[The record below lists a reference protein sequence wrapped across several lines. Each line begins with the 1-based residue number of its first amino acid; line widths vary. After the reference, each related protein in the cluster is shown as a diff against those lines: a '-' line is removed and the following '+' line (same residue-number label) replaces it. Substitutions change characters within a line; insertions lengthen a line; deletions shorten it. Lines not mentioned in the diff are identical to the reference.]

1 MNTSPSML
9 DSATVFTAP
18 ARRLLAA
25 LLLVLPLATSS
36 CDRIKQK
43 LDRLAAAGQQTPAP
57 AAEPPLTEEEK
68 QINATLDNNAL
79 FDPTDTPAEVPKAE
93 AFELNK
99 ASVVSILGYHDFKER
114 GGEAM
119 VISET
124 KFREQMQFIKDSN
137 IPVIPL
143 NDVLAWK
150 KGTKNIPEES
160 FVITMDDGW
169 EGVYKHAWPILKE
182 HRFPFTI
189 YLYKKYVNIGGRSL
203 SWAQIKEMMDSGLC
217 TVGSHSVSHDSMTAR
232 KGRTDEAYAA
242 YLDTELKDSK
252 VFLEQNLNIP
262 MTSFAYPYGNYNT
275 QIRDMGI
282 AAGYETLL
290 TVNGSKVTWDTHLGD
305 LGRFII
311 HGVNDSVFRLATSF
325 RGRGGLGTSKMVLA
339 TAVNDQ
345 GQPIVKLTPRMGS
358 TIPDRTPRLAADLSG
373 LGPIVPDSIKM
384 HIAGLGSVTPVYDAA
399 TQLLSY
405 QIPHRIRRD
414 QCEVSITF
422 SRANVTPPVPET
434 LVWQFKIDLAASYL
448 PRLPLPANQ
457 EPQP

>member
-1 MNTSPSML
+1 MP
-9 DSATVFTAP
+9 DSAIHLSTTA
-18 ARRLLAA
+18 RFFLAA
-25 LLLVLPLATSS
+25 LLLTTSVTLTS
-36 CDRIKQK
+36 CDRIRQK
-43 LDRLAAAGQQTPAP
+43 LDRLAAASQENPVVPG
-57 AAEPPLTEEEK
+57 EPPLSDDEK
-68 QINATLDNNAL
+68 KINAVLDSQAL
-79 FDPTDTPAEVPKAE
+79 FDPAEALAPVPKAT

-99 ASVVSILGYHDFKER
+99 SSVVSILGYHDFKER

-150 KGTKNIPEES
+150 KGTKNLPDES

-169 EGVYKHAWPILKE
+169 EGVYKHAWPILRE

-217 TVGSHSVSHDSMTAR
+217 TVGSHSVSHDSMTSR
-232 KGRTDEAYAA
+232 KGRNDEDYAA
-242 YLDTELKDSK
+242 YLDTELKESK

-262 MTSFAYPYGNYNT
+262 MTSFAYPYGNYNV

-345 GQPIVKLTPRMGS
+345 GQPLVKLTPPMGA
-358 TIPDRTPRLAADLSG
+358 TITDRTPRLAADLSG
-373 LGPIVPDSIKM
+373 LGPILADSLKM
-384 HIAGLGSVTPVYDAA
+384 HIAGIGSVTPVYDVA

-405 QIPHRIRRD
+405 KVPHRLRRE
-414 QCEVSITF
+414 QCEVSLTF
-422 SRANVTPPVPET
+422 TRADVTPPVPET

-448 PRLPLPANQ
+448 PLIPAPDTQ
-457 EPQP
+457 APQP